1 MLYNLTVISVV
12 WGSYYRNV
20 ICIARSVGVG
30 GNWVIC
36 YLKGCN
42 KKICPDCVW
51 INIFHCFIF
60 GIIAISTAR
69 VNYVCHKKITVE
81 NATVNW

>member
-1 MLYNLTVISVV
+1 MRVFVSTVSEIKVYIKLY
-12 WGSYYRNV
+12 
-20 ICIARSVGVG
+20 
-30 GNWVIC
+30 
-36 YLKGCN
+36 
-42 KKICPDCVW
+42 
-51 INIFHCFIF
+51 IFFVF